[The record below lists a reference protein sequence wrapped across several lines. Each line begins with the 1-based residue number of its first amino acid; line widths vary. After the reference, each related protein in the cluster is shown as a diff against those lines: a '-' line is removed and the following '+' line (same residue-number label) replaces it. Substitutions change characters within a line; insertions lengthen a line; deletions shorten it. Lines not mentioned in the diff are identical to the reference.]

1 MRTVDNMVVLV
12 AVKRL
17 PAANAADGT
26 KPALSESNAPLSSP
40 AAASSAAPSVSV
52 PAMYDTVSGSKESA
66 HGESD
71 MSTPV
76 PYITPIV
83 TGLT

>member
-1 MRTVDNMVVLV
+1 MILSVT
-12 AVKRL
+12 AVKSL
-17 PAANAADGT
+17 PAANAADGM
-26 KPALSESNAPLSSP
+26 KPARIESNPPPSPP
-40 AAASSAAPSVSV
+40 AAASSAAPSASV
-52 PAMYDTVSGSKESA
+52 PAIYDTVSGSKESA

>member
-1 MRTVDNMVVLV
+1 MVVLL

-26 KPALSESNAPLSSP
+26 NPALTESNPPLSPP
-40 AAASSAAPSVSV
+40 AAASSAAPSASV
-52 PAMYDTVSGSKESA
+52 PAMYDTVSGSNESA

-71 MSTPV
+71 MRTPV